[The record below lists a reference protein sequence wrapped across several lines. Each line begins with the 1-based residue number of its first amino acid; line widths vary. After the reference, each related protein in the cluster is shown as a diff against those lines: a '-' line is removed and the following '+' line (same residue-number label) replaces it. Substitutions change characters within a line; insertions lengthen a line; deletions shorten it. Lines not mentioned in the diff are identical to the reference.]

1 MMLFENRLKRD
12 FHADKPGQKWVTDI
26 SYMHTTEGILYGSA
40 IKDVYDK
47 YIAAYDMGTI
57 QDTAPVCRTGKKAK
71 KGR

>member
-40 IKDVYDK
+40 IKDVYGK
-47 YIAAYDMGTI
+47 YIAA
-57 QDTAPVCRTGKKAK
+57 
-71 KGR
+71 